1 MALIY
6 NRLWKLLID
15 RNLKKSDLH
24 LITGLSQS
32 TIAKLAKGE
41 NVNTD
46 VLERICVAL
55 NCELS
60 DIAEVRPDAEETM
73 PTTDYKRAY
82 DVKWNFKE
90 GSMREYVHGLH
101 PYPAMMMPLIA
112 REMLKAYGNGS
123 DTVFLDPYVGS
134 GTTIAEAQLYGVKT
148 AYGFDLNPLALLIS
162 KVKTQALDLAAV
174 KAAYASLPAF
184 LDQIGDNY
192 ETPEFSIL
200 RSWFREKNIV
210 ELSKLRAFVFSIED
224 EDVRDFFKVCFSEVT
239 RSVSETRNGEF
250 KLYRMAKKSL
260 ENFNPDAIE
269 LFHTV
274 AQRNIKIMED
284 ACVEYCTDVNL
295 IFDSSAYAASKY
307 GLKNSVDLIVTSP
320 PYGDSHTTVAYGQ
333 FSRLSNEWLGFKNAG
348 QVDAGLLGG
357 KKMTQY
363 TFDIPELDDAITQIK
378 AADDA
383 INGDRYKSVISFYYD
398 YQQTINAIAE
408 TVKVGGYAVF
418 VVGNRRV
425 RNVELPLDVVT
436 FKMFE
441 KFGFEHIIT
450 HVRDILNKR
459 MPSKASPSNEQGEQV
474 PTMTNEYIVVM
485 RRTK

>member
-1 MALIY
+1 MAIVY

-46 VLERICVAL
+46 VLERICIAL
-55 NCELS
+55 NSELS
-60 DIAEVRPDAEETM
+60 DIAEIRMDTKETV
-73 PTTDYKRAY
+73 PIVDYKRVY
-82 DVKWNFKE
+82 DAKWNFKE

-112 REMLKAYGNGS
+112 RAMLKTYGKGRN
-123 DTVFLDPYVGS
+123 TVFFDPYVGS
-134 GTTIAEAQLYGVKT
+134 GTTIAEAQLYGVKA
-148 AYGFDLNPLALLIS
+148 AYGFDLNPLALLIA
-162 KVKTQALDLAAV
+162 KVKTQSLDITKV
-174 KAAYASLPAF
+174 KDAYASLSVF
-184 LDQIGDNY
+184 LEQIGDHY
-192 ETPEFSIL
+192 ETPDFSIL
-200 RSWFREKNIV
+200 HSWFREKNII
-210 ELSKLRAFVFSIED
+210 ELSKLRSFVFSIED
-224 EDVRDFFKVCFSEVT
+224 ENVRDFFKVCFSEVT

-250 KLYRMAKKSL
+250 KLYRMPKKSL

-269 LFHTV
+269 LFHNVT
-274 AQRNIKIMED
+274 QRNIKIMEE
-284 ACVEYCTDVNL
+284 AAVQYCTDVNL
-295 IFDSSAYAASKY
+295 FLDSSEYAVSKY
-307 GLKNSVDLIVTSP
+307 GLKNSVDLIITSP

-357 KKMTQY
+357 KKLAEC
-363 TFDIPELDDAITQIK
+363 TFDIPELDEAIKQIK

-383 INGDRYKSVISFYYD
+383 INGDRYKSVISFYHD
-398 YQQTINAIAE
+398 YQQTIQAIAE
-408 TVKVGGYAVF
+408 TVKVGGYAIF

-441 KFGFEHIIT
+441 KLGFEHVIT

-459 MPSKASPSNEQGEQV
+459 MPSKASSANEQGEQV

-485 RRTK
+485 RKAK

>member
-1 MALIY
+1 MAIIY

-32 TIAKLAKGE
+32 TIAKLAKSE

-46 VLERICVAL
+46 VLERICIAL

-60 DIAEVRPDAEETM
+60 DIAEVKINTEKTIPA
-73 PTTDYKRAY
+73 TDYKRVY
-82 DVKWNFKE
+82 DVKWNFKD
-90 GSMREYVHGLH
+90 GNMREYVHGLH

-112 REMLKAYGNGS
+112 REMLKTYGNGR
-123 DTVFLDPYVGS
+123 DTFFLDPYVGS

-148 AYGFDLNPLALLIS
+148 AYGFDLNPLALLIT
-162 KVKTQALDLAAV
+162 KVKTMPIDIALV
-174 KAAYASLPAF
+174 KSTYASLSPYF
-184 LDQIGDNY
+184 EQIGNDY
-192 ETPEFSIL
+192 DTPNFSIL
-200 RSWFREKNIV
+200 HSWFREKNIV
-210 ELSKLRAFVFSIED
+210 ELSKLRSFVFSIKD
-224 EDVRDFFKVCFSEVT
+224 EGVRDFFKVCFSEVV

-250 KLYRMAKKSL
+250 KLYRMSKKSL
-260 ENFNPDAIE
+260 ENFNPNAIE
-269 LFHTV
+269 LFHSIT
-274 AQRNIKIMED
+274 QRNIKIIEK
-284 ACVEYCTDVNL
+284 AAVKYCTDVNL
-295 IFDSSAYAASKY
+295 IFDSSEYATSKY
-307 GLKNSVDLIVTSP
+307 GLKNSVDLIITSP

-357 KKMTQY
+357 KKLVEH
-363 TFDIPELDDAITQIK
+363 TFDILELDEAIKQIK
-378 AADDA
+378 ATDVS
-383 INGDRYKSVISFYYD
+383 INGDRYKSVISFYCD

-408 TVKVGGYAVF
+408 TVKLGGYAVF

-425 RNVELPLDVVT
+425 RNVELPMDVVT

-441 KFGFEHIIT
+441 KLGFEHIIT

-474 PTMTNEYIVVM
+474 PTMTKEYIVVM
-485 RRTK
+485 RKTK